1 MKRLTNREVIYGFKD
16 LLDKQEL
23 SDEIGYS
30 NRWIYFHLLNYRA
43 TLLFQKQERDKLT
56 DLNYQTIPFL
66 ELEEV
71 PDSDFEC
78 VPPLKCILLR
88 TKSILPSTI
97 HLKSVT
103 SPLNKSGEIIK
114 LSEIDPDTLKYKTAS
129 RLPAQIKDTFY
140 YLQNTGSGVYVYV
153 WSNDPNFMKGIA
165 VKGIFY
171 EPHIV
176 EAMRDCAGNLDPCY
190 NYLDAEFPIDPELIS
205 VLYDKAISVLIRAK
219 SQVTDLMNN
228 NSDDIS
234 NGQQSVK

>member
-43 TLLFQKQERDKLT
+43 TLLFQKKEKDKLSEM
-56 DLNYQTIPFL
+56 NYQTIPFL
-66 ELEEV
+66 ELIEA
-71 PDSDFEC
+71 PDSDFKC

-88 TKSILPSTI
+88 TKTTIPSLVY
-97 HLKSVT
+97 LKSVT
-103 SPLNKSGEIIK
+103 SPLNKSGEIVK
-114 LSEIDPDTLKYKTAS
+114 LSNIDPDILKFKTES
-129 RLPAQIKDTFY
+129 RLPAQVNDTYY
-140 YLQNTGSGVYVYV
+140 YLQNTGNGVYVYV
-153 WSNDPNFMKGIA
+153 WSNDANFMKGIA

-176 EAMRDCAGNLDPCY
+176 EAIKDCAGSLDPCY
-190 NYLDAEFPIDPELIS
+190 NYLDAGFPIDPELLS
-205 VLYDKAISVLIRAK
+205 LLYDKAISALIRPK
-219 SQVTDLMNN
+219 SQGTDILNN

-234 NGQQSVK
+234 SSQQSIK